1 VNSCHVDRTG
11 ELQPT
16 TGANNSLRPR
26 LRAANVVG
34 REGWNVLEGRY
45 LLPVS
50 DAKSRLSD
58 NVTTVLSSVQ
68 HIEWLLF
75 CVLS

>member
-1 VNSCHVDRTG
+1 M
-11 ELQPT
+11 
-16 TGANNSLRPR
+16 
-26 LRAANVVG
+26 VG

-75 CVLS
+75 CVLSSE